1 MARKKYKNKLDEYNN
16 KNSLLLATL
25 LSLPF
30 ILLINIIKN
39 IFSND

>member
-16 KNSLLLATL
+16 KNGTLLAVL

-30 ILLINIIKN
+30 ILLIYIFKN